1 MNQPGGGGG
10 PQPAQPPISET
21 ASGHEDRKAILEQI
35 GEARASKV
43 LLYVTG
49 DRPAMETQIGPD
61 VDDIFVE
68 HLDAIWPAEKISLVL
83 YTTGGNTATAW
94 RLINLLRT
102 FCDELEIIV
111 LVKALS
117 SGTLM
122 CLGAN
127 QIVMT
132 KQSTLGPI
140 DPSLNSPMNPQVPG
154 SNPAQRAPVSVEAIQ
169 GYLDVAKELGVN
181 DSGSLATILTH
192 LSSQIHPLVLGQIFR
207 TRTQIRDLAK
217 KLLVHQEI
225 DDKKKEEIIGF
236 LCSESGSHDHTIN
249 RREAAELGL
258 KIEKPSEEFYEI
270 LRNLYKNISEAL
282 KLRDRFSP
290 DTEVAQNP
298 SVHYR
303 LRRGLIETAD
313 HGSHQ
318 FITEGVLTKV
328 QVQQP
333 GGPPAIGF
341 QDNRMFEGWRREDS
355 T

>member
-1 MNQPGGGGG
+1 MNQSGNVAS
-10 PQPAQPPISET
+10 PQPVQPVTSQT
-21 ASGHEDRKAILEQI
+21 DSGHEERKAILEEI
-35 GEARASKV
+35 GKARNSKV

-68 HLDAIWPAEKISLVL
+68 HMDAIWPAKKISLVL

-102 FCDELEIIV
+102 FCDKLEIIV

-117 SGTLM
+117 SGTMM

-127 QIVMT
+127 NIVMS

-154 SNPAQRAPVSVEAIQ
+154 VNPPQRVPVSVEAVQ
-169 GYLDVAKELGVN
+169 GYLGVAEQLGVN

-192 LSSQIHPLVLGQIFR
+192 LSSQIHPLVLGQIYR
-207 TRTQIRDLAK
+207 TRTQIRDLAT
-217 KLLVHQEI
+217 KLLVHQDIE
-225 DDKKKEEIIGF
+225 DKKKKEIIDF

-258 KIEKPSEEFYEI
+258 KVDKPSEEFYQV
-270 LRNLYKNISEAL
+270 LRALYKNVSATL

-290 DTEVAQNP
+290 DTEVAQHN
-298 SVHYR
+298 SVRYR
-303 LRRGLIETAD
+303 LRRGLIESKE

-318 FITEGVLTKV
+318 FISEGVLTRV

-333 GGPPAIGF
+333 GGPPGIGF
-341 QDNRMFEGWRREDS
+341 QDNRVFEGWQREGDQ
-355 T
+355 

>member
-1 MNQPGGGGG
+1 
-10 PQPAQPPISET
+10 
-21 ASGHEDRKAILEQI
+21 
-35 GEARASKV
+35 
-43 LLYVTG
+43 
-49 DRPAMETQIGPD
+49 METQIGPD

-68 HLDAIWPAEKISLVL
+68 HMDALWPATKISLVL

-127 QIVMT
+127 QIVMS

-154 SNPAQRAPVSVEAIQ
+154 TNPPQRAPVSVEAVQ
-169 GYLDVAKELGVN
+169 GYLDVAKQLGVN
-181 DSGSLATILTH
+181 DSNSLATILTH

-217 KLLVHQEI
+217 KLLVHQELE
-225 DDKKKEEIIGF
+225 DKKKEEIIDF

-258 KIEKPSEEFYEI
+258 KIEKPSDEFYEI
-270 LRNLYKNISEAL
+270 LRNLYTNVSATL

-290 DTEVAQNP
+290 DTEVANNP

-303 LRRGLIETAD
+303 LRRGLIETPEC
-313 HGSHQ
+313 GSHQ

-328 QVQQP
+328 QVPQQNT
-333 GGPPAIGF
+333 PPAIGF
-341 QDNRMFEGWRREDS
+341 QDNRLFEGWQRED
-355 T
+355 TR